1 MFVDLL
7 LIFFFNTSVGKV
19 DELPIDF
26 EVIPCVEILS
36 LSKLSSLCI
45 SQDDDSMIF
54 SKMALPFKEDD
65 LVSNVLSMADVNA
78 FPESLNEFFLRA
90 CICKEHSSS
99 DASGLKDK
107 LQGVRAT
114 FSNCKAVAS
123 FPKLMYSFE
132 FERFSL
138 KSSAVTE
145 SENPDTSCLFSI
157 SIRQSSMLKL
167 TDLSAMV
174 SMLGVN
180 FHCGLR
186 SRLIVTQRYGSASP
200 SPVIPFT

>member
-1 MFVDLL
+1 
-7 LIFFFNTSVGKV
+7 
-19 DELPIDF
+19 
-26 EVIPCVEILS
+26 
-36 LSKLSSLCI
+36 
-45 SQDDDSMIF
+45 
-54 SKMALPFKEDD
+54 MALPFKEED
-65 LVSNVLSMADVNA
+65 LVSNVLSMADVNS
-78 FPESLNEFFLRA
+78 FPESLNEFFLSA
-90 CICKEHSSS
+90 CICNEHSSS

-114 FSNCKAVAS
+114 FSNCKVVTS

-200 SPVIPFT
+200 SSVIPFT